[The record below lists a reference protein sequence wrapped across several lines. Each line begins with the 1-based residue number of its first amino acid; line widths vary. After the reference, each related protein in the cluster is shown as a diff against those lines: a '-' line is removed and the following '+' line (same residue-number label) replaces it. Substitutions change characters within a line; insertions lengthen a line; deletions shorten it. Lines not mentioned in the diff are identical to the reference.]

1 LHPTATGLSQGLLE
15 LKSPKSFRSHLES
28 PLRVLLVVAKIVT
41 ITLRRPRPFS
51 FQKFSVP
58 VSLTRCRFTLVGTN
72 AGARARVSLVHPLKK
87 CKHSCPPISVR
98 RIRRFA
104 LRPTGHFPRPKVFR
118 PIRAPSIRTSAS
130 LPMGIHRDAF
140 CGDNTRPSP
149 DSVYLR
155 GRSCLISGITQFLV
169 HFQGFRCAYVVFLP
183 LAVA

>member
-1 LHPTATGLSQGLLE
+1 MIASDSHRVISGSSGTQ
-15 LKSPKSFRSHLES
+15 SPKSFRSHLES

-118 PIRAPSIRTSAS
+118 PIRGHHTVSRAFSGLQVCICRIFAPRSGVKPRS
-130 LPMGIHRDAF
+130 
-140 CGDNTRPSP
+140 
-149 DSVYLR
+149 
-155 GRSCLISGITQFLV
+155 GRMEQ
-169 HFQGFRCAYVVFLP
+169 H
-183 LAVA
+183 